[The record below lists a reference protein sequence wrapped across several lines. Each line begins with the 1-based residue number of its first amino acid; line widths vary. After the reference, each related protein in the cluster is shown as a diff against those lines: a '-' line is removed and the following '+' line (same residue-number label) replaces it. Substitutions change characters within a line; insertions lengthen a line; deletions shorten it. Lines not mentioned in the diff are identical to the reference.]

1 MDHTKRKRWSFRRKS
16 GENPHFGTKS
26 PVFRDEFRKNRGL
39 FCIFAGEMKGDSIL
53 IWCFSVNLAYLIT
66 NLYGWL
72 LKRFFVPNAY
82 KENVKELY
90 PAQRSVAQFYFLQLF
105 EIPYLIKV
113 GEPEVL
119 FYVNG
124 SGLLVFSSFMLVL
137 VRTYFFLQMPSMR
150 KQLLF
155 LLPMWA
161 CWAALLVPVFQK
173 EWFTP
178 DYQLVMTCVVC
189 AVFAFYMFKLDQFR
203 LQLNRH
209 VRKID
214 ENEYSNEDDFPV
226 KFAKSVQGLP
236 LVLCMILLASFLI
249 NHPVVKMGRDI
260 IFTVINVWFAIYT
273 LNPHRKTKT
282 LSIEL
287 QMEEEEEEETSPVR
301 RHLTDIQRKNLETR
315 MLDMIKTEKLYLED
329 HFSMGDLVKRMN
341 TNKAYLSEMIAAS
354 EYGSFYQL
362 VNSLRIEH
370 ACEMLNENP
379 TLKMEQVALASG
391 FSSGSAFSQ
400 VFKPIKGVTPSE
412 YFRK

>member
-1 MDHTKRKRWSFRRKS
+1 MSI
-16 GENPHFGTKS
+16 PH
-26 PVFRDEFRKNRGL
+26 D
-39 FCIFAGEMKGDSIL
+39 IL
-53 IWCFSVNLAYLIT
+53 SLLMFSVNLVFIVT

-72 LKRFFVPNAY
+72 LKRFFVPKAY
-82 KENVKELY
+82 KHNFDELY
-90 PAQRSVAQFYFLQLF
+90 PAQRLVANFYLLQLI
-105 EIPYLIKV
+105 ELPYLLMV
-113 GEPEVL
+113 GRPEAL

-124 SGLLVFSSFMLVL
+124 ASLLLFSSFILVM
-137 VRTYFFLQMPSMR
+137 VRGYFFLEIRDSWR
-150 KQLLF
+150 LLLF
-155 LLPMWA
+155 LLPVWT
-161 CWAALLVPVFQK
+161 CWLALLLPVFEIIPFSTQ
-173 EWFTP
+173 
-178 DYQLVMTCVVC
+178 YQWIMIGIISVL
-189 AVFAFYMFKLDQFR
+189 FIGYMILLDQAR
-203 LQLNRH
+203 RETMQRIRML
-209 VRKID
+209 D
-214 ENEYSNEDDFPV
+214 EGEYSNEEDFPV
-226 KFAKSVQGLP
+226 KFARSIKWLP
-236 LVLCMILLASFLI
+236 LILCVLLAVNFIVNDPL
-249 NHPVVKMGRDI
+249 VKMLRDV

-273 LNPHRKTKT
+273 LNPHRKIKT
-282 LSIEL
+282 LSIEF

-370 ACEMLNENP
+370 ACEMLNKNP

-400 VFKPIKGVTPSE
+400 VFKRIKGVTPSE

>member
-1 MDHTKRKRWSFRRKS
+1 MQIQKQRMSI
-16 GENPHFGTKS
+16 PH
-26 PVFRDEFRKNRGL
+26 D
-39 FCIFAGEMKGDSIL
+39 IL
-53 IWCFSVNLAYLIT
+53 SLLMFSVNLVFIVT

-72 LKRFFVPNAY
+72 LKRFFVPKAY
-82 KENVKELY
+82 KHNFDELY
-90 PAQRSVAQFYFLQLF
+90 PAQRLVANFYLLQLI
-105 EIPYLIKV
+105 ELPYLLMV
-113 GEPEVL
+113 GRPEAL

-124 SGLLVFSSFMLVL
+124 ASLLLFSSFILVM
-137 VRTYFFLQMPSMR
+137 VRGYFFLEIRDSWR
-150 KQLLF
+150 LLLF
-155 LLPMWA
+155 LLPVWT
-161 CWAALLVPVFQK
+161 CWLALLLPVFEIIPFSTQ
-173 EWFTP
+173 
-178 DYQLVMTCVVC
+178 YQWIMIGIISVL
-189 AVFAFYMFKLDQFR
+189 FIGYMILLDQAR
-203 LQLNRH
+203 RETMQRIRML
-209 VRKID
+209 D
-214 ENEYSNEDDFPV
+214 EGEYSNEEDFPV
-226 KFAKSVQGLP
+226 KFARSIKWLP
-236 LVLCMILLASFLI
+236 LILCVLLAVNFIVNDPL
-249 NHPVVKMGRDI
+249 VKMLRDV

-273 LNPHRKTKT
+273 LNPHRKIKT
-282 LSIEL
+282 LSIEF

-400 VFKPIKGVTPSE
+400 VFKRIKGVTPSE